1 MATRKKHI
9 RTPYEEKRKEHRAAA
24 SRHVLVLE
32 AQIKENDKRKLFHI
46 ANDLRVYGNHLTNI
60 AQKRLSQLFRTKAYR
75 EALKQYHSAKS
86 ALSSLDKGT
95 QKYNE
100 IKKKAKIAAD
110 ALEKCQ
116 AEYKLTFEDLRHD
129 MAEISKGSK
138 IKAVF
143 LLSEAENV
151 WAAVQSVL
159 YRDGKHL
166 NYAKRGEL
174 PLIRAKQIERG
185 ITLSFDNGSAQC
197 KMGVI
202 DTFTKSRVSSN
213 TAVNSTRLRRKT
225 SNHLLL
231 QRARIPLRKGW
242 ECVKLIVKKNDSFA
256 KNELACIESFVSDPS
271 IEEKAVAIFSE
282 TGIPQNTYR
291 PCFVALKCVTIRG
304 RLRVYAHITVEGDPV
319 PKYTKSGDL
328 KHPFGKGLVG
338 VDLGP
343 QSVAAVSDTSVI
355 LENLAE
361 RNSKSTKRHE
371 RRERLL
377 LRALDR
383 SRRANNKDRYNEDG
397 TVKKGVCKPWKKSK
411 QYRKKEAC
419 LKELRRKNAL
429 SRKYANNELA
439 NRIRAMGDD
448 VTIEKSNVKAL
459 QKKAKPSTPE
469 QGKKQ
474 KRRKRFGHS
483 ILHRC
488 PGQLYA
494 QLHSKFG
501 DGHFHVVD
509 NMYRASQYDHKSN
522 TYNKK
527 KLSQRWHS
535 FDDST
540 KVQRDIYSAFL
551 LLCHNDDFKTINQD
565 ICTSKF
571 ETFKKAH
578 DKCVSDI
585 KVRGH
590 KVCNSGI

>member
-9 RTPYEEKRKEHRAAA
+9 RTPYEEKRKEHRAAT

-75 EALKQYHSAKS
+75 ETLKQYHSAMS
-86 ALSSLDKGT
+86 ALSSLDEGT
-95 QKYNE
+95 PKYNE
-100 IKKKAKIAAD
+100 VKKKAKSAAGV
-110 ALEKCQ
+110 LEKLQ

-197 KMGVI
+197 KMGVN
-202 DTFTKSRVSSN
+202 DTFT
-213 TAVNSTRLRRKT
+213 
-225 SNHLLL
+225 
-231 QRARIPLRKGW
+231 
-242 ECVKLIVKKNDSFA
+242 LIVKKNDSFA
-256 KNELACIESFVSDPS
+256 KNELACIEAFVSDPS
-271 IEEKAVAIFSE
+271 TEKKAVAIFSE

-328 KHPFGKGLVG
+328 KHPCGKGLVG

-371 RRERLL
+371 RKERLL

-383 SRRANNKDRYNEDG
+383 SRRENNKDRYNEDG
-397 TVKKGVCKPWKKSK
+397 TVKKGIRKPWKKSK
-411 QYRKKEAC
+411 QYRKKEAS

-459 QKKAKPSTPE
+459 QKKAKPSAPE

-535 FDDST
+535 FDDGT

-585 KVRGH
+585 KARGH

>member
-9 RTPYEEKRKEHRAAA
+9 RTPYEDERKKHRAAA
-24 SRHVLVLE
+24 SRHVLALE
-32 AQIKENDKRKLFHI
+32 AQIKEDDKRKLFHI

-60 AQKRLSQLFRTKAYR
+60 AQKRVSQLFRTKAYR
-75 EALKQYHSAKS
+75 EALKQYHNASS
-86 ALSSLDKGT
+86 VLSSLDKGT
-95 QKYNE
+95 PKYHE
-100 IKKKAKIAAD
+100 AKEKVKDAAD
-110 ALEKCQ
+110 VLERLQ
-116 AEYKLTFEDLRHD
+116 AQYKLTMEDLRHD
-129 MAEISKGSK
+129 MAEISKGGK

-143 LLSEAENV
+143 LLSETENV

-159 YRDGKHL
+159 YKSGKHL

-185 ITLSFDNGSAQC
+185 ITLSFVDGVPRC
-197 KMGVI
+197 KMGAI
-202 DTFTKSRVSSN
+202 DDF
-213 TAVNSTRLRRKT
+213 A
-225 SNHLLL
+225 
-231 QRARIPLRKGW
+231 
-242 ECVKLIVKKNDSFA
+242 LIVKKNDSFA
-256 KNELACIESFVSDPS
+256 KNELACIE
-271 IEEKAVAIFSE
+271 A
-282 TGIPQNTYR
+282 
-291 PCFVALKCVTIRG
+291 
-304 RLRVYAHITVEGDPV
+304 
-319 PKYTKSGDL
+319 
-328 KHPFGKGLVG
+328 
-338 VDLGP
+338 
-343 QSVAAVSDTSVI
+343 VAAVSETSVI

-361 RNSKSTKRHE
+361 RNGKSTKRHE
-371 RRERLL
+371 RKERLF

-397 TVKKGVCKPWKKSK
+397 TVKKGVHKPWKKSK
-411 QYRKKEAC
+411 QYRIKEAC

-448 VTIEKSNVKAL
+448 ITIERSNVKAL
-459 QKKAKPSTPE
+459 QKKAKPSVPE

-488 PGQLYA
+488 PGHLYA
-494 QLHSKFG
+494 QLHSKFSEN
-501 DGHFHVVD
+501 HFHVVD

-522 TYNKK
+522 SYNKK
-527 KLSQRWHS
+527 KLSQRWHK
-535 FDDST
+535 FEDGT

-565 ICTSKF
+565 ICISKY

-578 DKCVSDI
+578 DKCISDI
-585 KVRGH
+585 KTSGQ

>member
-32 AQIKENDKRKLFHI
+32 AQIGENDKRKLFHI

-75 EALKQYHSAKS
+75 AALEQYHNAKS
-86 ALSSLDKGT
+86 MLSSLDKGT
-95 QKYNE
+95 AEYNE
-100 IKKKAKIAAD
+100 VKKKVKNAAD
-110 ALEKCQ
+110 VLEKLQ
-116 AEYKLTFEDLRHD
+116 GKYKLTFEDLRHD

-143 LLSEAENV
+143 LLSKAENV

-166 NYAKRGEL
+166 NYAKRGKL

-185 ITLSFDNGSAQC
+185 IMLSFVNGSARC
-197 KMGVI
+197 KISDVGA
-202 DTFTKSRVSSN
+202 FT
-213 TAVNSTRLRRKT
+213 
-225 SNHLLL
+225 
-231 QRARIPLRKGW
+231 
-242 ECVKLIVKKNDSFA
+242 LITKKNDSFA
-256 KNELACIESFVSDPS
+256 KNELACIEAFVSDPS
-271 IEEKAVAIFSE
+271 VEKKAVAVYSK

-304 RLRVYAHITVEGDPV
+304 RLRVYAHITVEGDPI

-328 KHPFGKGLVG
+328 KHPCGKGLVG

-343 QSVAAVSDTSVI
+343 QSVAAVSETSVI

-371 RRERLL
+371 RKERLL

-383 SRRANNKDRYNEDG
+383 SRRENNKDRYNEDG
-397 TVKKGVCKPWKKSK
+397 TVKKGIRKPWKKSK
-411 QYRKKEAC
+411 QYRKKEAS

-459 QKKAKPSTPE
+459 QKKAKPFVPE

-488 PGQLYA
+488 PGHLYA
-494 QLHSKFG
+494 QLSSKFG
-501 DGHFHVVD
+501 ENHFHVVD
-509 NMYRASQYDHKSN
+509 NMYRASQYDHKSDS
-522 TYNKK
+522 YNKK
-527 KLSQRWHS
+527 KLSQRWHK
-535 FDDST
+535 FEDGT

-551 LLCHNDDFKTINQD
+551 LLCHNDDLKTINRD
-565 ICTSKF
+565 TCTSKY
-571 ETFKKAH
+571 EAFKKAH
-578 DKCVSDI
+578 DKCVSNI
-585 KVRGH
+585 KANGH

>member
-1 MATRKKHI
+1 MTARKKHI
-9 RTPYEEKRKEHRAAA
+9 RTPYEDERKRHRAAT

-32 AQIKENDKRKLFHI
+32 AQIKEDDKRKLFHI

-75 EALKQYHSAKS
+75 EALKQYHRAMF
-86 ALSSLDKGT
+86 ALSSLDEGT
-95 QKYNE
+95 TKYND
-100 IKKKAKIAAD
+100 IKKKANSAAD
-110 ALEKCQ
+110 VLEKLQ
-116 AEYKLTFEDLRHD
+116 AKYKLTMEDLRRD
-129 MAEISKGSK
+129 MAKISKGSK
-138 IKAVF
+138 INTIF
-143 LLSEAENV
+143 LLSETENI

-159 YRDGKHL
+159 YRSGKHL
-166 NYAKRGEL
+166 NYAKHGEL

-185 ITLSFDNGSAQC
+185 LTLSFVDGVPRC
-197 KMGVI
+197 KMGGV
-202 DTFTKSRVSSN
+202 DAFTL
-213 TAVNSTRLRRKT
+213 A
-225 SNHLLL
+225 
-231 QRARIPLRKGW
+231 
-242 ECVKLIVKKNDSFA
+242 VKKNDSFV
-256 KNELACIESFVSDPS
+256 KNELACIEAFVSDP
-271 IEEKAVAIFSE
+271 EAEKKAVAIFSK

-319 PKYTKSGDL
+319 PKYTKSGSL
-328 KHPFGKGLVG
+328 KHPCGKGLVG

-343 QSVAAVSDTSVI
+343 QSVAAVSETSAI

-361 RNSKSTKRHE
+361 RNGKSTKRHE
-371 RRERLL
+371 RKERLL

-383 SRRANNKDRYNEDG
+383 SRRANNKDRFNENG
-397 TVKKGVCKPWKKSK
+397 TVKKGVRKPWKKSK
-411 QYRKKEAC
+411 QYRKKEAY

-448 VTIEKSNVKAL
+448 ITIERSNAKAL
-459 QKKAKPSTPE
+459 QKRAKPSIPE

-488 PGQLYA
+488 PGHLYA
-494 QLHSKFG
+494 QLHSKFSES
-501 DGHFHVVD
+501 HFHVVD
-509 NMYRASQYDHKSN
+509 NVYRASQYDHKSN
-522 TYNKK
+522 SYNKK
-527 KLSQRWHS
+527 KLSQRWHK
-535 FDDST
+535 FEDGT

-565 ICTSKF
+565 ICISKY

-585 KVRGH
+585 KASGH

>member
-1 MATRKKHI
+1 MATRNKHI
-9 RTPYEEKRKEHRAAA
+9 RTPYEDERKKHRAAA
-24 SRHVLVLE
+24 SRHVLALE
-32 AQIKENDKRKLFHI
+32 AQIKEDDKRKLFHI

-60 AQKRLSQLFRTKAYR
+60 AQKRVSQLFRTKAYR
-75 EALKQYHSAKS
+75 EALKQYHNASS
-86 ALSSLDKGT
+86 VLSSLDKGT
-95 QKYNE
+95 PKYHE
-100 IKKKAKIAAD
+100 AKEKVKDAAD
-110 ALEKCQ
+110 VLERLQ
-116 AEYKLTFEDLRHD
+116 ARYKLTMEDLRHD
-129 MAEISKGSK
+129 MAGISKGGK

-143 LLSEAENV
+143 LLSETENV

-159 YRDGKHL
+159 YKSGKHL

-185 ITLSFDNGSAQC
+185 ITLSFVDGVPRC
-197 KMGVI
+197 KMGAI
-202 DTFTKSRVSSN
+202 DDF
-213 TAVNSTRLRRKT
+213 A
-225 SNHLLL
+225 
-231 QRARIPLRKGW
+231 
-242 ECVKLIVKKNDSFA
+242 LIVKKNDSFA
-256 KNELACIESFVSDPS
+256 KNELACIEAFVSDL
-271 IEEKAVAIFSE
+271 ETEKKAVAIFSK

-304 RLRVYAHITVEGDPV
+304 KLRVYAHITVEGDPV
-319 PKYTKSGDL
+319 PKYTKSGCL
-328 KHPFGKGLVG
+328 KHPCGKGLVG

-343 QSVAAVSDTSVI
+343 QSVAAVSETSVI

-361 RNSKSTKRHE
+361 RNGKSTKRHE
-371 RRERLL
+371 RKERLF

-397 TVKKGVCKPWKKSK
+397 TVKKGVHKPWKKSK
-411 QYRKKEAC
+411 QYRIKEAC

-448 VTIEKSNVKAL
+448 ITIERSNVKAL
-459 QKKAKPSTPE
+459 QKKAKPSVPE

-488 PGQLYA
+488 PGHLYA
-494 QLHSKFG
+494 QLHSKFSEN
-501 DGHFHVVD
+501 HFHVVD

-522 TYNKK
+522 SYNKK
-527 KLSQRWHS
+527 KLSQRWHK
-535 FDDST
+535 FEDGT

-565 ICTSKF
+565 ICISKY

-578 DKCVSDI
+578 DKCISDI
-585 KVRGH
+585 KTSGQ

>member
-202 DTFTKSRVSSN
+202 DTFT
-213 TAVNSTRLRRKT
+213 
-225 SNHLLL
+225 
-231 QRARIPLRKGW
+231 
-242 ECVKLIVKKNDSFA
+242 LIVKKNDSFA
-256 KNELACIESFVSDPS
+256 KNELACIEAFVSDPS

-328 KHPFGKGLVG
+328 KHPCGKGLVG

-585 KVRGH
+585 KMRGH

>member
-1 MATRKKHI
+1 M
-9 RTPYEEKRKEHRAAA
+9 
-24 SRHVLVLE
+24 
-32 AQIKENDKRKLFHI
+32 
-46 ANDLRVYGNHLTNI
+46 
-60 AQKRLSQLFRTKAYR
+60 
-75 EALKQYHSAKS
+75 
-86 ALSSLDKGT
+86 LSSLDKGT
-95 QKYNE
+95 PKYHE
-100 IKKKAKIAAD
+100 AKKKVKDAAD
-110 ALEKCQ
+110 VLEKLQ
-116 AEYKLTFEDLRHD
+116 AKYKLTMEDLRHD
-129 MAEISKGSK
+129 MTEISKGSK

-143 LLSEAENV
+143 LLSETENI

-159 YRDGKHL
+159 YRSGKHL
-166 NYAKRGEL
+166 NYAKCGEL

-185 ITLSFDNGSAQC
+185 ITLSFVDGAPQC
-197 KMGVI
+197 KMRGI
-202 DTFTKSRVSSN
+202 DAF
-213 TAVNSTRLRRKT
+213 
-225 SNHLLL
+225 
-231 QRARIPLRKGW
+231 G
-242 ECVKLIVKKNDSFA
+242 LIVKKNDSFA
-256 KNELACIESFVSDPS
+256 KNELACIEAFASDP
-271 IEEKAVAIFSE
+271 ETEKKAVAIFSK

-319 PKYTKSGDL
+319 PKYTKSGSL
-328 KHPFGKGLVG
+328 KHPCGKGLVG
-338 VDLGP
+338 IDLGP
-343 QSVAAVSDTSVI
+343 QSVAAVSETSAI

-361 RNSKSTKRHE
+361 RNGKSTKRHE
-371 RRERLL
+371 RKERLL

-383 SRRANNKDRYNEDG
+383 SRRANNKDRFNEDG
-397 TVKKGVCKPWKKSK
+397 TVKKGVRKPWRKSK
-411 QYRKKEAC
+411 QYRIKAAY

-439 NRIRAMGDD
+439 NRIRAMGNDI
-448 VTIEKSNVKAL
+448 TIERSNVKAL
-459 QKKAKPSTPE
+459 QKKAKLSIPE

-501 DGHFHVVD
+501 DSHFHVVD
-509 NMYRASQYDHKSN
+509 NLYCASQYDHKSN

-535 FDDST
+535 FDDGT

-565 ICTSKF
+565 ICISKY

-578 DKCVSDI
+578 DKCISDI
-585 KVRGH
+585 KASGH

>member
-32 AQIKENDKRKLFHI
+32 AQIEENDKRKLFHI

-75 EALKQYHSAKS
+75 ETLKQYHNAKS
-86 ALSSLDKGT
+86 VLNSLDKGT
-95 QKYNE
+95 TKYNE
-100 IKKKAKIAAD
+100 IKKKANSAAEV
-110 ALEKCQ
+110 LEELQ
-116 AEYKLTFEDLRHD
+116 AKYKLTFEDLRHD
-129 MAEISKGSK
+129 MTEISKGSK
-138 IKAVF
+138 INSIF
-143 LLSEAENV
+143 LLSETENI

-185 ITLSFDNGSAQC
+185 ITLSFANGSARC
-197 KMGVI
+197 KIGVI
-202 DTFTKSRVSSN
+202 NAFT
-213 TAVNSTRLRRKT
+213 
-225 SNHLLL
+225 
-231 QRARIPLRKGW
+231 
-242 ECVKLIVKKNDSFA
+242 LITKKNDSFA
-256 KNELACIESFVSDPS
+256 KNELACIEAFVSDPG
-271 IEEKAVAIFSE
+271 IEEKAVAIFSK
-282 TGIPQNTYR
+282 TGVPQNTYR
-291 PCFVALKCVTIRG
+291 PCFVALKCVTIRSK
-304 RLRVYAHITVEGDPV
+304 LRVYAHITVEGDPV

-328 KHPFGKGLVG
+328 KHPCGKGLVG

-361 RNSKSTKRHE
+361 RNGKSTRRHE
-371 RRERLL
+371 RKERLL

-383 SRRANNKDRYNEDG
+383 SRRANNKDRYNEDC
-397 TVKKGVCKPWKKSK
+397 TVKKGIRKPWKKSK
-411 QYRKKEAC
+411 QYRKKETF

-429 SRKYANNELA
+429 SRKFANNELA
-439 NRIRAMGDD
+439 NKIRAMGDD

-459 QKKAKPSTPE
+459 QKKAKLSVSE
-469 QGKKQ
+469 QGKRQ

-488 PGQLYA
+488 PGQFYA
-494 QLHSKFG
+494 QLSSKFG
-501 DGHFHVVD
+501 ENHFHVVD

-522 TYNKK
+522 SYNKK
-527 KLSQRWHS
+527 KLSQRWHK
-535 FDDST
+535 FEDGT

-551 LLCHNDDFKTINQD
+551 LLCHSDDFKTINQD

-571 ETFKKAH
+571 EAFKKAH
-578 DKCVSDI
+578 DKCVFDI
-585 KVRGH
+585 KTSGH

>member
-9 RTPYEEKRKEHRAAA
+9 RTLYEEKRKEHRAAA

-32 AQIKENDKRKLFHI
+32 AQIEENDKRKLFHI

-75 EALKQYHSAKS
+75 ETLKQYHNAKS
-86 ALSSLDKGT
+86 VLNSLDKGT
-95 QKYNE
+95 TKYNE
-100 IKKKAKIAAD
+100 IKKKANSAAEV
-110 ALEKCQ
+110 LEELQ
-116 AEYKLTFEDLRHD
+116 AKYKLTFEDLRHD
-129 MAEISKGSK
+129 MTEISKGSK
-138 IKAVF
+138 INSIF
-143 LLSEAENV
+143 LLSETENI

-185 ITLSFDNGSAQC
+185 ITLSFANGSARC
-197 KMGVI
+197 KIGVI
-202 DTFTKSRVSSN
+202 NAFT
-213 TAVNSTRLRRKT
+213 
-225 SNHLLL
+225 
-231 QRARIPLRKGW
+231 
-242 ECVKLIVKKNDSFA
+242 LITKKNDSFA
-256 KNELACIESFVSDPS
+256 KNELACIEAFVSDPG
-271 IEEKAVAIFSE
+271 IEEKAVAIFSK
-282 TGIPQNTYR
+282 TGVPQNTYR
-291 PCFVALKCVTIRG
+291 PCFVALKCVTIRSK
-304 RLRVYAHITVEGDPV
+304 LRVYAHITVEGDPV

-328 KHPFGKGLVG
+328 KHPCGKGLVG

-361 RNSKSTKRHE
+361 RNGKSTRRHE
-371 RRERLL
+371 RKERLL

-397 TVKKGVCKPWKKSK
+397 TVKKGIRKPWKKSK
-411 QYRKKEAC
+411 QYRKKETF

-448 VTIEKSNVKAL
+448 ITIERSNARAL
-459 QKKAKPSTPE
+459 QKRAKPSIPE

-488 PGQLYA
+488 PGHLYA
-494 QLHSKFG
+494 QLHSKFSES
-501 DGHFHVVD
+501 HFHVVD
-509 NMYRASQYDHKSN
+509 NVYRASQYDHKSN
-522 TYNKK
+522 SYNKK
-527 KLSQRWHS
+527 KLSQRWHK
-535 FDDST
+535 FEDGT

-565 ICTSKF
+565 ICISKY

-585 KVRGH
+585 KASGH

>member
-1 MATRKKHI
+1 MTARKKHI
-9 RTPYEEKRKEHRAAA
+9 RTPYEDERKRHRAAT

-32 AQIKENDKRKLFHI
+32 AQIKEDDKRKLFHI

-60 AQKRLSQLFRTKAYR
+60 AQKRVSQLFRTKAYR
-75 EALKQYHSAKS
+75 EALKQYHSAMF
-86 ALSSLDKGT
+86 ALSSLDEGT
-95 QKYNE
+95 TKYND
-100 IKKKAKIAAD
+100 IKKKANSAAD
-110 ALEKCQ
+110 VLEKLQ
-116 AEYKLTFEDLRHD
+116 AKYKLTMEDLRHD
-129 MAEISKGSK
+129 MAKISKSSK
-138 IKAVF
+138 INTVF
-143 LLSEAENV
+143 LLSETENV
-151 WAAVQSVL
+151 WTAVQSVL

-185 ITLSFDNGSAQC
+185 ITLSFVDGAPRC
-197 KMGVI
+197 KMGGI
-202 DTFTKSRVSSN
+202 DAFTLV
-213 TAVNSTRLRRKT
+213 
-225 SNHLLL
+225 
-231 QRARIPLRKGW
+231 
-242 ECVKLIVKKNDSFA
+242 VKKNDSFA
-256 KNELACIESFVSDPS
+256 KNELACIEAFVSDP
-271 IEEKAVAIFSE
+271 ETEKKAVAIFSK

-291 PCFVALKCVTIRG
+291 PCFIALKCVTIRG

-319 PKYTKSGDL
+319 PKYTKSGSL
-328 KHPFGKGLVG
+328 KHPCGKGLVG

-343 QSVAAVSDTSVI
+343 QSVAAVSETSVI

-361 RNSKSTKRHE
+361 RNGKSTKQHE
-371 RRERLL
+371 RKERLL

-383 SRRANNKDRYNEDG
+383 SRRANNKDRFNENG
-397 TVKKGVCKPWKKSK
+397 TVKKGIRKRWKKSK
-411 QYRKKEAC
+411 QYRIKEAY

-459 QKKAKPSTPE
+459 QKKAKPSIPE

-488 PGQLYA
+488 PGYLYA

-501 DGHFHVVD
+501 DSHFHVVD

-535 FDDST
+535 FDDGT

-565 ICTSKF
+565 ICISKY

-578 DKCVSDI
+578 DKCISDI
-585 KVRGH
+585 KASGH